1 MTLPI
6 GEWYDRAIVGDEKK
20 IGEILVEGGQ
30 ASADDVK
37 RALDLQ
43 AHVGGRVGRLLVA
56 MGIVAEEV
64 LVEALSKQLRV
75 PKVSLRG
82 RTAGPG
88 LTALLPPEVARRR
101 MLLPVALSRVGDKEV
116 LYVATADP
124 TEKAGIAEAAQL
136 SGREV
141 IPLLAPYDEL
151 SAALDRSYPL
161 PPQATGADTPARG
174 AKVDVALL
182 AGIAR
187 LLLKKG
193 IITQAELDEEL
204 RRR

>member
-124 TEKAGIAEAAQL
+124 TEKAGIAEASQL